1 MKKIVFITG
10 GVRNTG
16 NAVARRFAAAGW
28 YVVLTSRVKQD
39 AEQAAVEL
47 AEEFGVPARGY
58 GLSLTDPEETA
69 RVFALCEK
77 GFGAPSALVLSAAA
91 LGVGKGVLNSTEE
104 DADEIFGVNLKGNF
118 FCCQA
123 AARLMKK
130 AGGGTITVIGSVHSD
145 GAVPDRALYT
155 VTKGGL
161 KSLVKSMA
169 VELAPYGIRANYI
182 AAGAIHT
189 ERWDSLDADTLAA
202 RRSRYPAGRESTPEE
217 IAEAAFFLGTDLSP
231 TVTGSVLTV
240 DSGLTAC
247 LLPYKNP
254 EREDKK

>member
-1 MKKIVFITG
+1 MNKIVFITG

-28 YVVLTSRVKQD
+28 RVVLTSRVKQD

-47 AEEFGVPARGY
+47 SEEFGVPARGY
-58 GLSLTDPEETA
+58 GLALRDPEETA

-77 GFGAPSALVLSAAA
+77 GFGTPSALVLCAAS

-104 DADEIFGVNLKGNF
+104 DADEILGVNLKGNF

-130 AGGGTITVIGSVHSD
+130 AGGGAIVAIGSVHSD
-145 GAVPDRALYT
+145 GAVPGRALYT
-155 VTKGGL
+155 VSKGGL

-189 ERWDSLDADTLAA
+189 ERWDALDPAELAA
-202 RRSRYPAGRESTPEE
+202 RRARYPAGREAMPGE

-247 LLPYKNP
+247 LLPYQKP
-254 EREDKK
+254 EREEQA